1 MRLEHNAFTNAFQ
14 YGSLKM
20 HAVNNVKLQRGCE
33 KIIVHLLIIRIFQK
47 QLGLKKMRQTRE
59 KEQYTCFNPLPVACN
74 PFDFHNVNKLI
85 SKKKVTSTENKSCVR
100 ARAIY
105 YILIKGYSCV
115 YLKII
120 RFF

>member
-1 MRLEHNAFTNAFQ
+1 MRLEHNAFMNAFQ

-59 KEQYTCFNPLPVACN
+59 KEQYTCFTQLPVACN

-85 SKKKVTSTENKSCVR
+85 SKKKWHQRKIKVESKSNLL
-100 ARAIY
+100 Y
-105 YILIKGYSCV
+105 
-115 YLKII
+115 
-120 RFF
+120 FD